1 MPRWLIYVIATMVVL
16 SWVPLGLIAYKR
28 ATTTTKPR
36 VHLIQDMDNQKKYKT
51 QTANPIFADGRS
63 MRRPVDGTVEA
74 ADLPD
79 PAVLTGTDEAGDWL
93 EFIPVD
99 VTPELLQRGR
109 ERYEIYCT
117 PCHGHDGAGQGA
129 VHQRALELQQTRW
142 VPPSSVHTDT
152 VRERADGHIYNTITN
167 GLRNMNAYGAQ
178 VAVPDRWAIV
188 AYVRALQRS
197 QNATIGDV
205 PADQR
210 ATLEGR

>member
-1 MPRWLIYVIATMVVL
+1 MPRWLIYVIAAMVVL
-16 SWVPLGLIAYKR
+16 SWVPLALIAHKR

-36 VHLIQDMDNQKKYKT
+36 VHLIQDMDHQKKFKT
-51 QTANPIFADGRS
+51 QTTNPIFADSRA
-63 MRRPVDGTVEA
+63 MRRPVDGAVPA
-74 ADLPD
+74 VVLPD
-79 PAVLTGTDEAGDWL
+79 EAVATGTDEAGDWL
-93 EFIPVD
+93 QVMPVD
-99 VTPELLQRGR
+99 VTPELLARGR

-117 PCHGHDGAGQGA
+117 PCHGYDGAGQGA
-129 VHQRALELQQTRW
+129 VHQRALELQQPFW
-142 VPPSSVHTDT
+142 VPPSSMHTET
-152 VRERADGHIYNTITN
+152 VRGRADGHLYNTITN

-197 QNATIGDV
+197 QNATIDDV

>member
-1 MPRWLIYVIATMVVL
+1 MPRWLIYVIATLVVL

-36 VHLIQDMDNQKKYKT
+36 IHVIQDMDNQKKYKT
-51 QTANPIFADGRS
+51 QTENLIFADGRT

-74 ADLPD
+74 VVLED
-79 PAVLTGTDEAGDWL
+79 PAVASGTDEAGDWL
-93 EFIPVD
+93 EVMPVD
-99 VTPELLQRGR
+99 VTPELLARGR

-117 PCHGHDGAGQGA
+117 PCHGYDGAGQGA
-129 VHQRALELQQTRW
+129 VHQRALELEQPFW
-142 VPPSSVHTDT
+142 VPPSSMHTDT
-152 VRERADGHIYNTITN
+152 VRGRTDGHIYSTITN

-178 VAVPDRWAIV
+178 VEVRNRWAIV

-197 QNATIGDV
+197 QNATIDDV